1 MGAGPRFDY
10 KLYPKFVSLVRVT
23 EGVEPKNRAML
34 WLMRLIED
42 LYEARYH
49 ADVEA
54 LRRSGADEG
63 GEGGEDSATPFPV
76 FVYAF
81 FEKKFGL
88 PSLVQQQCWDMLFT
102 MHQLRKES
110 QAIETFGRFMDEYY
124 DSDDLLFALY
134 ARSTLQKELAKEQLA
149 LDPKNLSWSFR
160 THWSSASSAAATRL
174 EVSGRQAANVARV
187 VFGSEG
193 DPNYRA
199 FMTLLER
206 TAGLAHGA
214 SSSSGTL
221 RARQQQQQHPEILP
235 IDVATFLHLALG
247 RYHETRGIAS
257 GGGGGGGGAGGGG
270 SGRGGAGAGAAS
282 SEADRLFREAVNS
295 YEDRRRAAPAG
306 TPTAGGAGA
315 GAGAGSGRP
324 AGLAPSQELLAA
336 IAEGMNEAMQELL
349 ERLLAPHGALREEV
363 RGMVRA
369 ELQEAI
375 EGKVDGVLGEVIAG
389 AQPGA
394 PLSGSA
400 EVDALARRF
409 GAVVAAD
416 AAGQGSGAAAGAF
429 CSEVVGC
436 RLVRE
441 PMAEL
446 CATLAQHALSQ
457 GE

>member
-23 EGVEPKNRAML
+23 EGVEPKNRALL

-54 LRRSGADEG
+54 LRRSGAEEG
-63 GEGGEDSATPFPV
+63 AGGAEDSATPFPV

-88 PSLVQQQCWDMLFT
+88 PGIVQQQCWDMLYT
-102 MHQLRKES
+102 MHQLRREH

-160 THWSSASSAAATRL
+160 AHWSSASSAAATKL
-174 EVSGRQAANVARV
+174 LVSARQAGNVARV
-187 VFGSEG
+187 VFGSEA

-199 FMTLLER
+199 FITLLER
-206 TAGLAHGA
+206 SAGTGPAAAG
-214 SSSSGTL
+214 
-221 RARQQQQQHPEILP
+221 RRPEMLP

-247 RYHETRGIAS
+247 RYHETRGMAAAAV
-257 GGGGGGGGAGGGG
+257 GAGGRAAAA
-270 SGRGGAGAGAAS
+270 SGAAAS
-282 SEADRLFREAVNS
+282 GAAGGEAERLFREAVTS
-295 YEDRRRAAPAG
+295 YEDRRRQTSSASSAA
-306 TPTAGGAGA
+306 GAGA
-315 GAGAGSGRP
+315 GAGALPPPRP
-324 AGLAPSQELLAA
+324 PQLRPSPELLSA
-336 IAEGMNEAMQELL
+336 IGEGMNEAMKGLL
-349 ERLLAPHGALREEV
+349 ERLLAAHSSLREDLRELV
-363 RGMVRA
+363 HS

-375 EGKVDGVLGEVIAG
+375 EGKVDALLGQVIAG
-389 AQPGA
+389 AAPGA

-409 GAVVAAD
+409 SALVGEDGAGAD
-416 AAGQGSGAAAGAF
+416 TGAAAGEF
-429 CSEVVGC
+429 CSEVVGS

-441 PMAEL
+441 PMVEL
-446 CATLAQHALSQ
+446 AGVLAQHAASQ